1 MYPTPIG
8 VTLKLRLYASWDNQL
23 RFKLGF
29 KNAILDVAAGVN
41 TKVTVGGEVAASV
54 FFAEVGGY
62 AEGVFL
68 DTSLM
73 FGLNFK
79 VLEKVN

>member
-1 MYPTPIG
+1 M
-8 VTLKLRLYASWDNQL
+8 

-29 KNAILDVAAGVN
+29 HNAVLDIGAGVN
-41 TKVTVGGEVAASV
+41 TKVTIGGEVGASV
-54 FFAEVGGY
+54 FVAEVGGY

-79 VLEKVN
+79 VLEKVIKNEFKSIQIFK